1 MQSKQTKMEIIA
13 KEELLGKLPEEWS
26 MVIRPK
32 RSLFDVNIMELW
44 QYRDLIALFVKRDF
58 VSKFKQTILGPLWF
72 IIQPLLTT
80 IMFTIVFG
88 NIAGIPTDGIPKML
102 FYLAGIVGWTY
113 FATCLNDTSQTFI
126 KNAAIFG
133 KVYFPRLALPISV
146 VISNLV
152 SFGIQFLFL
161 LLFLA
166 YFMIMGSNVQ
176 PNINVLLIPV
186 LVILIAS
193 LGLGFGII
201 ISSLTTKYRDLTHLV
216 TFGVSLWMYATPII
230 YPLSEIPEK
239 YRLFVLANPMTPI
252 VETFKVS
259 LLGVGEV
266 NYYHLLYSL
275 AFTIVVL
282 FVGILVFNK
291 VEKSFMDTV

>member
-1 MQSKQTKMEIIA
+1 METIEKEKLTNKESENWTMII
-13 KEELLGKLPEEWS
+13 K
-26 MVIRPK
+26 PK
-32 RSLFDVNIMELW
+32 RSLFDVDLAELW
-44 QYRDLIALFVKRDF
+44 RYRDLIGLFVRRDF
-58 VSKFKQTILGPLWF
+58 VSKYKQTILGPLWF
-72 IIQPLLTT
+72 IIQPLITT
-80 IMFTIVFG
+80 LMFTVVFG

-102 FYLAGIVGWTY
+102 FYLTGIVGWTY

-126 KNAAIFG
+126 KNASIFG

-152 SFGIQFLFL
+152 SFLIQFVLVL
-161 LLFLA
+161 CFLA
-166 YFMIMGSNVQ
+166 YFMIVGSDVH

-186 LVILIAS
+186 LMLLIAG

-216 TFGVSLWMYATPII
+216 SFGVSLWMYATPII

-239 YRLFVLANPMTPI
+239 YKLFVLANPMTPI
-252 VETFKVS
+252 VETFKVA

-266 NYYHLLYSL
+266 NYYQLMYSFG
-275 AFTIVVL
+275 FTVAVLVVGVL
-282 FVGILVFNK
+282 IFNK

>member
-1 MQSKQTKMEIIA
+1 METIE
-13 KEELLGKLPEEWS
+13 KEKVTNKLPEKWS
-26 MVIRPK
+26 MIIEPK
-32 RSLFDVNIMELW
+32 RHLFDVNLAELW
-44 QYRDLIALFVKRDF
+44 RYRDLIGLFVKRDF

-72 IIQPLLTT
+72 IIQPLITT

-126 KNAAIFG
+126 KNASIFG
-133 KVYFPRLALPISV
+133 KVYFPRLALPISI

-152 SFGIQFLFL
+152 SFVIQFAL
-161 LLFLA
+161 LLGFMA
-166 YFMIMGSNVQ
+166 YFMIMGADVH
-176 PNINVLLIPV
+176 PNINVLLLPILV
-186 LVILIAS
+186 LLIAG

-216 TFGVSLWMYATPII
+216 AFGVSLWMYATPII

-239 YRLFVLANPMTPI
+239 YKLFVLANPMTPI
-252 VETFKVS
+252 VETFKVA

-266 NYYHLLYSL
+266 NYMHLLYSFG
-275 AFTIVVL
+275 FTVVVL
-282 FVGILVFNK
+282 FAGVLIFNK

>member
-1 MQSKQTKMEIIA
+1 MDDTQFA
-13 KEELLGKLPEEWS
+13 KKLPDNWT
-26 MVIRPK
+26 MIIKPK
-32 RSLFDVNIMELW
+32 RSLFDVNLSELW
-44 QYRDLIALFVKRDF
+44 RYRDLIGLFVKRDF
-58 VSKFKQTILGPLWF
+58 VSKFKQTILGPIWF

-88 NIAGIPTDGIPKML
+88 NIAGIPTDGIPKLM
-102 FYLAGIVGWTY
+102 FYMTGIVGWTY
-113 FATCLNDTSQTFI
+113 FSTCLNDTSQTFT
-126 KNAAIFG
+126 KNASIFG
-133 KVYFPRLALPISV
+133 KVYFPRLALPVSI

-152 SFGIQFLFL
+152 SFVIQFVFL
-161 LLFLA
+161 LLFMA
-166 YFMIMGSNVQ
+166 YFMISGSNIS

-186 LVILIAS
+186 LVILIAG
-193 LGLGFGII
+193 LGLGFGIV
-201 ISSLTTKYRDLTHLV
+201 ISSMTTKYRDLTHLV

-252 VETFKVS
+252 VETFKTA

-266 NYYHLLYSL
+266 NYMHLLYSFVFAVVIL
-275 AFTIVVL
+275 AIGV
-282 FVGILVFNK
+282 LVFNK